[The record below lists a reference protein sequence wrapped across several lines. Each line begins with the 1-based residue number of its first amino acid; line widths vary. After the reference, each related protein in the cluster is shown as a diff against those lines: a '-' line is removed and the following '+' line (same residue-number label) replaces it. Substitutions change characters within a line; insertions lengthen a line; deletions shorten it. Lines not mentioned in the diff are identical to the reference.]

1 MVRKVFG
8 AVALVATF
16 GFAAQPAAAQG
27 FAVGYTDIG
36 PTIGLGGIGDASLAF
51 GGRFE
56 WAWMD
61 LPELGNGVLGIQAG
75 AEYYSWSTGTAFGGY
90 KWSYIPVGVT
100 ANYHFN
106 LDNDQI
112 DPFLGLGLGY
122 SIISC
127 DYPGTGIDLC
137 SDSELYFIG
146 RAGIRYFFNDSWALY
161 GDVGEGAATL
171 NAGVMYRLRG

>member
-1 MVRKVFG
+1 MVRKVVG
-8 AVALVATF
+8 AVALVVTLSFTAH
-16 GFAAQPAAAQG
+16 PMAAQG
-27 FAVGYTDIG
+27 FGVGYTDIG
-36 PTIGLGGIGDASLAF
+36 PTIGLGGLGDASLSI

-61 LPELGNGVLGIQAG
+61 LPELGNGVLGIQVG
-75 AEYYSWSTGTAFGGY
+75 AEHYSWSTGTAFGGY
-90 KWSYIPVGVT
+90 KWSYTPVGVT

-122 SIISC
+122 AIISC

-137 SDSELYFIG
+137 SNSELYFIG
-146 RAGIRYFFNDSWALY
+146 RAGIRYFFHDSWSLY
-161 GDVGEGAATL
+161 GDVGEGAAVF
-171 NAGVMYRLRG
+171 NVGVMYRLRG

>member
-1 MVRKVFG
+1 MVRNLVG
-8 AVALVATF
+8 ALALAVMIGIGT
-16 GFAAQPAAAQG
+16 QPVAAQG

-36 PTIGLGGIGDASLAF
+36 PTIGIGGIGDASLAF

-56 WAWMD
+56 WAWTD

-75 AEYYSWSTGTAFGGY
+75 LEYYSWDDNFPLGDASV
-90 KWSYIPVGVT
+90 SYIPVGVT

-122 SIISC
+122 AIINC
-127 DYPGTGIDLC
+127 DNEGFAYDC

-146 RAGIRYFFNDSWALY
+146 RAGLRYFVNDSWAIY
-161 GDVGEGAATL
+161 GDIGEGAATL
-171 NAGVMYRLRG
+171 NVGAMYRLRG